1 MDELTINKRLDAL
14 ESKIDLIL
22 EHVNL
27 QRLNTQA
34 ITDLTNDFAIIGK
47 DFYDTS
53 VEELDKRNV
62 ELDPAEITDL
72 LITFLRNIKNIREM
86 LNMVEMG
93 FDLLKELGPI
103 LNETLIDVIKKFGEL
118 ERNGYFE
125 FIKNLYPILDNIV
138 KGLTKEDLKG
148 LADNIMLIIYTVK
161 DITQPNMLKS
171 IDNAVR
177 IYSSIETRDIP
188 SYSVWKLA
196 REINSPEMKKAMG
209 FLMTFVK
216 NLSENIEN
224 K

>member
-14 ESKIDLIL
+14 ESKIDIIL

-27 QRLNTQA
+27 QRLNTQS

-103 LNETLIDVIKKFGEL
+103 LNETLIDFIKKFGEL
-118 ERNGYFE
+118 ERDGYFE
-125 FIKNLYPILDNIV
+125 FVKNLYPIIDNIV

-188 SYSVWKLA
+188 LIS
-196 REINSPEMKKAMG
+196 
-209 FLMTFVK
+209 
-216 NLSENIEN
+216 
-224 K
+224 